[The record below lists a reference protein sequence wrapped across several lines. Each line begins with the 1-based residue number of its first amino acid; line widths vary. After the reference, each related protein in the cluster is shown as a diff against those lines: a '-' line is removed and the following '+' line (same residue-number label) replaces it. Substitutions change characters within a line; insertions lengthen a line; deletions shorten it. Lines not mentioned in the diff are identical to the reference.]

1 VRQSHRLMKP
11 KHALFL
17 LIPLLLSGC
26 FVLRHG
32 RYDAGELTDGWRR
45 DHHMIF
51 ARTIFKYPIPKK
63 PNWNI
68 GVGCTV
74 KGKLDIFLWS
84 TEYDPTPFFYC
95 VKVSNNPIHIIL
107 HDCDERELAI
117 NADQFVL
124 RYHQTLDVGDSED
137 LTVILPPF
145 TIGDT
150 SVPQFSARFTWSNR
164 RYLQWIDIGL

>member
-1 VRQSHRLMKP
+1 
-11 KHALFL
+11 
-17 LIPLLLSGC
+17 
-26 FVLRHG
+26 
-32 RYDAGELTDGWRR
+32 
-45 DHHMIF
+45 
-51 ARTIFKYPIPKK
+51 
-63 PNWNI
+63 
-68 GVGCTV
+68 
-74 KGKLDIFLWS
+74 
-84 TEYDPTPFFYC
+84 

-107 HDCDERELAI
+107 HDCNERELAI

>member
-1 VRQSHRLMKP
+1 MKP

-32 RYDAGELTDGWRR
+32 RYDASELSDGWRR
-45 DHHMIF
+45 GRHMIF
-51 ARTIFKYPIPKK
+51 ARTIFKYPIPKE
-63 PNWNI
+63 PSWNI

-84 TEYDPTPFFYC
+84 TEYDPTPFFYS
-95 VKVSNNPIHIIL
+95 VNVSSNTIHIIL
-107 HDCDERELAI
+107 HDCNERELAI
-117 NADQFVL
+117 YADQL
-124 RYHQTLDVGDSED
+124 YHQTLDVGDSED

-150 SVPQFSARFTWSNR
+150 SVPPFSARFTWSNR